1 LTNVEY
7 YNHEI
12 SNTKIFAM
20 ATSLTSKGQ
29 VTIPKHVR
37 DQLGISAGSQ
47 ISFTV
52 NERGQLVLE
61 PCKPALRGKAQPADR
76 FDRARGAATVK
87 WRNTDELMRLLRG
100 DEA

>member
-1 LTNVEY
+1 
-7 YNHEI
+7 
-12 SNTKIFAM
+12 M

-61 PCKPALRGKAQPADR
+61 PGKPALRGKAQPADR
-76 FDRARGAATVK
+76 FDRARGVATVK